1 MKRFFWSWAFLKF
14 VLGAVTLILLFYVEE
29 DWRGARAWAATKAEW
44 EAKGETFDINR
55 LAPPPVPDDQNLAAI
70 PLFKMEPDPDP
81 KNKGN
86 LAPLAL
92 HRAFRV
98 DQPGND
104 LQTGGWG
111 NYQRG
116 KLPDMEKIREG
127 VATNYA
133 EAFKSAPP
141 SNDPL
146 AQFDALY
153 PFVNDLRNAAASR
166 PYCRFEQNFKLELPY
181 NLYLSLLTAQIGTS
195 RILTN
200 HALLALDAHKP
211 DLALEDIKTNFK
223 LISGLREQPMLVS
236 GLCAVGATA
245 VSFSTVYPGLAFHSW
260 NDAQLAD
267 LQNELSKMDFLS
279 DYQHVMRGEVYLVLP
294 TFENMKSNR
303 PGLVAEIHEALTT
316 KSEVEDFL
324 PDFIPNGW
332 IDLLKVQAAN
342 FDLRAIGFVDLKA
355 RLVFPKT
362 FEQFASEIEER
373 RSRQDPNTAWGFLS
387 GVAIG
392 PLTNAAEKFAQA
404 QVWVDEARIACALER
419 YRLAHGVYPG
429 SLDALAPAWID
440 ELPHDIMN
448 GQPYHFQLRPDGTY
462 LLYSVGW
469 NQIDDGGKVVYKK
482 DNPNM
487 IDYTQG
493 DWVWPTPR

>member
-1 MKRFFWSWAFLKF
+1 
-14 VLGAVTLILLFYVEE
+14 
-29 DWRGARAWAATKAEW
+29 
-44 EAKGETFDINR
+44 
-55 LAPPPVPDDQNLAAI
+55 
-70 PLFKMEPDPDP
+70 
-81 KNKGN
+81 
-86 LAPLAL
+86 PLAL

-166 PYCRFEQNFKLELPY
+166 PYCRFEQNYKLELPY

-236 GLCAVGATA
+236 
-245 VSFSTVYPGLAFHSW
+245 
-260 NDAQLAD
+260 
-267 LQNELSKMDFLS
+267 
-279 DYQHVMRGEVYLVLP
+279 
-294 TFENMKSNR
+294 
-303 PGLVAEIHEALTT
+303 
-316 KSEVEDFL
+316 
-324 PDFIPNGW
+324 
-332 IDLLKVQAAN
+332 
-342 FDLRAIGFVDLKA
+342 
-355 RLVFPKT
+355 
-362 FEQFASEIEER
+362 
-373 RSRQDPNTAWGFLS
+373 
-387 GVAIG
+387 
-392 PLTNAAEKFAQA
+392 
-404 QVWVDEARIACALER
+404 
-419 YRLAHGVYPG
+419 
-429 SLDALAPAWID
+429 
-440 ELPHDIMN
+440 
-448 GQPYHFQLRPDGTY
+448 
-462 LLYSVGW
+462 
-469 NQIDDGGKVVYKK
+469 
-482 DNPNM
+482 
-487 IDYTQG
+487 
-493 DWVWPTPR
+493 